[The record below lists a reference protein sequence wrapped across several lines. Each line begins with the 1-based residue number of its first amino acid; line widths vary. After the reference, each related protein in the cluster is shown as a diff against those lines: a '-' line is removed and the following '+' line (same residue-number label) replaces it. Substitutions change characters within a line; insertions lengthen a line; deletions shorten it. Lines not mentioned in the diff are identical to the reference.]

1 MTIKYNEAME
11 HVQLTAEAR
20 ERILKNIESAGRND
34 AGNDIRYDA
43 ENTEKIDTENVKK
56 DAQGNTGAEKSRIS
70 SFRNWR
76 RYGMLA
82 ACLILAGILAVLW
95 PKLKKPADEEPTD
108 VASYWAEEYD
118 SLEELSEGIG
128 FPVEDLSVLPINNA
142 ELYYLNIIGE
152 IAHVMCKNDDQMI
165 VFRKSRGSEDNSGD
179 YNTYTNIKKENVGDT
194 TVTLKSSDDK
204 AALALWEKDGY
215 SYSMAFEPEV
225 PEEDAL
231 KDISS
236 IMH

>member
-1 MTIKYNEAME
+1 MTTKYNEAME
-11 HVQLTAEAR
+11 HVQLSLEAR
-20 ERILKNIESAGRND
+20 ERILKQIED
-34 AGNDIRYDA
+34 AG
-43 ENTEKIDTENVKK
+43 
-56 DAQGNTGAEKSRIS
+56 GNAGAEKGRLI

-76 RYGMLA
+76 RYGALA

-95 PKLKKPADEEPTD
+95 PSLRKPAEEAPTD

-128 FPVEDLSVLPINNA
+128 FPVEDIRVLPLKDA
-142 ELYYLNIIGE
+142 EPYYLNIAGKV
-152 IAHVMCKNDDQMI
+152 AHVMFKNDGQMI
-165 VFRKSRGSEDNSGD
+165 VFRKSKGSEDNSGD
-179 YNTYTNIKKENVGDT
+179 YNNYTNIREVSAGGT
-194 TVTLKSSDDK
+194 AVTLKSADGNVS
-204 AALALWEKDGY
+204 LALWEKDGF
-215 SYSMAFEPEV
+215 SYSMAFDPGI

>member
-1 MTIKYNEAME
+1 MTTKYNEAME

-20 ERILKNIESAGRND
+20 ERILKNIESAEINSGKN
-34 AGNDIRYDA
+34 
-43 ENTEKIDTENVKK
+43 ETVKSNS
-56 DAQGNTGAEKSRIS
+56 GNTGTEKSKFI

-76 RYGMLA
+76 RYGALA

-95 PKLKKPADEEPTD
+95 PSLRKPAEEGPTD

-128 FPVEDLSVLPINNA
+128 VPVEDLSVLPVDNA
-142 ELYYLNIIGE
+142 EMYYLNIVGK
-152 IAHVMCKNDDQMI
+152 IAHVMLKNDHQMI

-179 YNTYTNIKKENVGDT
+179 YNSYTNIREKNLGDT
-194 TVTLKSSDDK
+194 AVTLKSSDDNVS
-204 AALALWEKDGY
+204 LALWEKDGY
-215 SYSMAFEPEV
+215 SYSMGFDPGL

-231 KDISS
+231 KDVSS
-236 IMH
+236 IIH